1 MIREQCNSCQYDLN
15 CSNQSRVGNKYDN
28 TVCED
33 YEGPINNSDG
43 MFKRVFT
50 YKGRIRRLEFGIS
63 YLIYC
68 ILYFFVITV
77 IRFVSQPMA
86 MSLML
91 AYLVIVVGMY
101 LQMIKRCHDVG
112 KSGWWVLVPIFNP
125 FFLLFEKGED
135 NVNEY
140 GTNPK
145 ESYQSQSYPVS

>member
-1 MIREQCNSCQYDLN
+1 
-15 CSNQSRVGNKYDN
+15 
-28 TVCED
+28 
-33 YEGPINNSDG
+33 

-63 YLIYC
+63 YLIYF

-101 LQMIKRCHDVG
+101 LQMIKRCHDIG

-145 ESYQSQSYPVS
+145 ESYESQSYPIS